1 MECIEKTA
9 KMSDFPFYM
18 LHPRNK
24 HQGRYDLEKLK
35 RDLPEF
41 SRFVRENDYGV
52 DSIDFADPEAVKC
65 LNRALLKSYYGLEWW
80 DIPENFLCPPI
91 PGRADYI
98 HQIAD
103 LLTVKGTI
111 PRGKKV
117 RGLDIGVGA
126 NCIYPIIG
134 HFEYGWSFVG
144 TDLNP
149 LSLEAAGKIVEK
161 NSSLKAAVDLRL
173 QEDSHRVLTG
183 IMDEDEHF
191 DFVMCNPPFH
201 SSLEDAQAGSRRK
214 WNNLGKR
221 PRPGS
226 PVTNFGGH
234 GAELWTP
241 GGEQE
246 FILQM
251 IEDSV
256 LVKGNC
262 KWFTTLVSKEDT
274 LPLLYSAFKKL
285 GITYHLTKDMG
296 QGQKKSRMVAWKFTV

>member
-1 MECIEKTA
+1 MVKFHT
-9 KMSDFPFYM
+9 
-18 LHPRNK
+18 RNR
-24 HQGRYDLEKLK
+24 HQGRYDLEQLK
-35 RDLPEF
+35 KDLPEF
-41 SRFVRENDYGV
+41 SAFVRKTPYGE
-52 DSIDFADPEAVKC
+52 DSIDFADPLAVKC
-65 LNRALLKSYYGLEWW
+65 LNRALLKSYYGLQWW

-98 HQIAD
+98 HHIAD
-103 LLTVKGTI
+103 LLALKGVI
-111 PRGKKV
+111 PKGEKI

-149 LSLEAAGKIVEK
+149 LSIEAAQKIVDH
-161 NSSLKAAVDLRL
+161 SPSLKKAVDLRL
-173 QEDSHRVLTG
+173 QEYPENILIG
-183 IMDEDEHF
+183 IMDEHEHF
-191 DFVMCNPPFH
+191 DFMMCNPPFH
-201 SSLEDAQAGSRRK
+201 ASLEEAQAGSRRK

-226 PVTNFGGH
+226 PHVNFGGH

-241 GGEQE
+241 GGELE

-251 IEDSV
+251 IEESV
-256 LVKGNC
+256 AIQNNC
-262 KWFTTLVSKEDT
+262 KWFSTLVSKEET
-274 LPLLYSAFKKL
+274 LPAMYASFKKL

-296 QGQKKSRMVAWKFTV
+296 QGQKKSRFVAWKF